1 MNRGWPKK
9 LLPPLRLCRYTMDNL
24 KLEPPPCKG
33 SGDTNCSI
41 LSMVQDNTPGDD
53 SGDANVSKVLNE
65 KPSDGL
71 CKQESDLLK
80 QEPGLLKKEPG
91 LLKVEEPGMCKKEPG
106 LLKKEPGLLEKEP
119 GLLKKVPGA
128 GAALPDGA
136 DVERLDDKNRV
147 QSTEDKVAGSQ
158 QARRLGLHPSPGWV
172 HIWLSWLGAYSD
184 MAGLSNRVRVRV
196 GLGLGLGLNRVYR
209 VRVRA

>member
-1 MNRGWPKK
+1 
-9 LLPPLRLCRYTMDNL
+9 MDNL

-53 SGDANVSKVLNE
+53 SGDANVSKALNE

-80 QEPGLLKKEPG
+80 QEPGLLKKEPD
-91 LLKVEEPGMCKKEPG
+91 LLKVEEPGMCKKEPGLLKKEPG